1 MRFETL
7 AVHAG
12 HSPDSTT
19 GAVAPP
25 LYLST
30 TFERAADGSFPS
42 GFVYIRDA
50 NPNRR
55 MLEEC
60 LAALE
65 GGAVCAAFASG
76 MAATHAIFQSL
87 APGDRVLLPEDA
99 YYATSKIVREMLS
112 RWGLRCDAVDA
123 TNLDAVRRALETPA
137 RLLWVETPSN
147 PRLRVTDIAAVSEL
161 AHGAGALVVC
171 DNTWATPALTR
182 PLELGADL
190 VMHSTTKYLGG
201 HSDVQGGAVVAR
213 AEDRLFQSVRLAQTL
228 AGGVPSPFD
237 CWLVLRGARSLA
249 ARLRVHCENA
259 ATVARFLLGH
269 PAVSGVHYPGLPSH
283 PGHAVAAR
291 QMGAFGGMLSFEVA
305 GGRATAMAAAG
316 RLRVITRATSLGGT
330 ESLIEH
336 RASIEGALT
345 RAPEGLLRMSV
356 GLEHPEDIVA
366 DLDQA
371 LRGS

>member
-12 HSPDSTT
+12 HSPDSAT

-213 AEDRLFQSVRLAQTL
+213 VEDRLFQSVRLAQTL

>member
-12 HSPDSTT
+12 HSPDPAT

-76 MAATHAIFQSL
+76 MAATHAILQSL
-87 APGDRVLLPEDA
+87 TPGDRVVLPEDA
-99 YYATSKIVREMLS
+99 YYATPKIVREMLS
-112 RWGLRCDAVDA
+112 RWGLRCDTVDA
-123 TNLDAVRRALETPA
+123 TNLDAVRRALETPT
-137 RLLWVETPSN
+137 RLLWIETPSN
-147 PRLRVTDIAAVSEL
+147 PRLRVSDIAALSEL

-213 AEDRLFQSVRLAQTL
+213 VEDRLFQSVRLAQTL

-283 PGHAVAAR
+283 PGHAIAAR
-291 QMGAFGGMLSFEVA
+291 QMAAFGGMLSFEVA

-371 LRGS
+371 LRGG

>member
-1 MRFETL
+1 
-7 AVHAG
+7 
-12 HSPDSTT
+12 
-19 GAVAPP
+19 
-25 LYLST
+25 
-30 TFERAADGSFPS
+30 
-42 GFVYIRDA
+42 
-50 NPNRR
+50 
-55 MLEEC
+55 
-60 LAALE
+60 
-65 GGAVCAAFASG
+65 
-76 MAATHAIFQSL
+76 
-87 APGDRVLLPEDA
+87 
-99 YYATSKIVREMLS
+99 
-112 RWGLRCDAVDA
+112 
-123 TNLDAVRRALETPA
+123 
-137 RLLWVETPSN
+137 
-147 PRLRVTDIAAVSEL
+147 VSEL

-283 PGHAVAAR
+283 PGHAIAAR

>member
-12 HSPDSTT
+12 HLPDATT

-112 RWGLRCDAVDA
+112 RWGLRCDLVDA
-123 TNLDAVRRALETPA
+123 TDPDAVRRALETPT
-137 RLLWVETPSN
+137 RLVWVETPSN